1 MDAPTILIS
10 NVLIQVDLGIDPVA
24 IDSLQAAAEDVT
36 VLEAEVLGGGE
47 EVAGHFVREETI

>member
-36 VLEAEVLGGGE
+36 VLEAEFLGGGE
-47 EVAGHFVREETI
+47 EVAGHFVRGKTM